1 MISHLHKTVS
11 HTLFVLLLSACSN
24 APQSYTYPLTSEDF
38 VDEYHDFDWTKG
50 NLVDNYQVEIWDYR
64 EYKYSI
70 QFFYEKDTLRCG
82 HRFHKGDKDLWFQ
95 DIWGNTKSD
104 TLMMEQWGLTAEEYN
119 KKLIDVCFFA
129 LNLHMKYQV
138 VRFGHRKFREHDDI
152 YVNRTLYF
160 MCNHYNLSIFK
171 ELRPLTPEILEKR
184 KQCNRKYD
192 AWFYTEQ
199 RNDDENKELTINL
212 K

>member
-1 MISHLHKTVS
+1 M
-11 HTLFVLLLSACSN
+11 HTLGTVLEVIFAHFIFFACKDMKIRELW
-24 APQSYTYPLTSEDF
+24 QF
-38 VDEYHDFDWTKG
+38 
-50 NLVDNYQVEIWDYR
+50 QVQEMSISP
-64 EYKYSI
+64 SI

-82 HRFHKGDKDLWFQ
+82 HRFHKGDKDSWFQ

-138 VRFGHRKFREHDDI
+138 VRFGHRKFREYNDI
-152 YVNRTLYF
+152 YITRAPCF
-160 MCNHYNLSIFK
+160 MCNHYNLFIYK
-171 ELRPLTPEILEKR
+171 ELRPITPEILEKR

-199 RNDDENKELTINL
+199 RTDNENKGQAINL
-212 K
+212 R